1 MPHSLLPLLPP
12 PPPSGA
18 CRITYPKADLMV
30 LADNLIATIQNLPPE
45 VEFVKDNPAI
55 LDLAVASNPLTVHP
69 EAPHSVVLL
78 VSPPMAVL
86 LMMTIP
92 RLASDGDHHPDT
104 LNPSPDTL
112 SPSPDTLSPSPDTL
126 SPSPDTL
133 SLSPDTPPLPPRRR
147 QTITHHGDQL
157 P

>member
-112 SPSPDTLSPSPDTL
+112 SPSPDTLS
-126 SPSPDTL
+126 
-133 SLSPDTPPLPPRRR
+133 LSPDTPPLPPRRR